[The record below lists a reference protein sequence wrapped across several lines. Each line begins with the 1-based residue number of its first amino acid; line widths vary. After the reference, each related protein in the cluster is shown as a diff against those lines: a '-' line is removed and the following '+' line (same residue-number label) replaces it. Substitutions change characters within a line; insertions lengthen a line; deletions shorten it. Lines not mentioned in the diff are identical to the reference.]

1 MQTSTSPHFNN
12 MHLSNTASIIYHP
25 SVIYHFITIT
35 SSFSTFITIIIHH
48 CNHHHHPS
56 FVIHHSSSSS
66 VTTSTYSYLN
76 TSYAILLLQYLL
88 ESLGSFLLYL
98 IQASNMIEVHH
109 YTIYVYHNKHHVSF
123 HDCDLNTDM
132 QHNIH
137 DASVITM
144 CMHMYVIVSA
154 SDVCVCMYV

>member
-56 FVIHHSSSSS
+56 FVIRHSSSSS
-66 VTTSTYSYLN
+66 SFVTTSTYSYLN
-76 TSYAILLLQYLL
+76 TSYAILLLQYLQKYPG
-88 ESLGSFLLYL
+88 SLPLYL
-98 IQASNMIEVHH
+98 IQASNMIEVQHS
-109 YTIYVYHNKHHVSF
+109 TIYVYHDKHHVSF
-123 HDCDLNTDM
+123 HDCKLNTNM

-137 DASVITM
+137 DASASRCACI
-144 CMHMYVIVSA
+144 CM
-154 SDVCVCMYV
+154 

>member
-25 SVIYHFITIT
+25 SIIYHFITIT

-48 CNHHHHPS
+48 CNHHHPS
-56 FVIHHSSSSS
+56 LQSSSSSIIRHSSSSSSSSSS

-88 ESLGSFLLYL
+88 QYTGGLPLYL
-98 IQASNMIEVHH
+98 IQASNMIEVQH
-109 YTIYVYHNKHHVSF
+109 YSIYMYIII
-123 HDCDLNTDM
+123 NTM
-132 QHNIH
+132 
-137 DASVITM
+137 
-144 CMHMYVIVSA
+144 
-154 SDVCVCMYV
+154 